1 VSIEAGSG
9 NPLGT
14 VTVLKRKNGR
24 DDRGGLDRNEATCSC
39 GKCSTDSRLPA
50 VRSRTL

>member
-1 VSIEAGSG
+1 VSIEDGSG

-24 DDRGGLDRNEATCSC
+24 DDRGGLDRSEATVFVWQ
-39 GKCSTDSRLPA
+39 
-50 VRSRTL
+50 VRNR